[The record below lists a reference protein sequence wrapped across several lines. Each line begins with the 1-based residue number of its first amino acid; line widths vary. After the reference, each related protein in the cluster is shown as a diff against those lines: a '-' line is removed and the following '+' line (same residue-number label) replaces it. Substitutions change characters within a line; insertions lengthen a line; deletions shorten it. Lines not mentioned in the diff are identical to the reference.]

1 MAAITIAKTKS
12 GTVTGYN
19 VQWYD
24 GKKRRSIYLN
34 TSRYSM
40 ATAERFKEGIETLL
54 YYQRKDSVVLDPKTE
69 QWLTALSDDLKS
81 KLEQHGLIAVTKQ
94 KTCRLLWDTFLKYR
108 TDDVKPRTIIYYLSC
123 RKLFDVEFS
132 PEDSIEVITP
142 DRLLDWRKSLLSKY
156 AKAGVSSR
164 LKVVNTLLNWAVDH
178 DWLSKNPMQKIP
190 RGSFVNRDKDRIISM
205 EEYAKLLN
213 ACPNQEYR
221 TIIALARIG
230 GLRCPSELK
239 LLRWSDIKWEQNRFV
254 VQSLKTE
261 HHARHRERTVPLFS
275 ELRHELERHFSSEKA
290 KGNEFVIQGFQGT
303 TWGLYKQ
310 FQAISRDAGLGNI
323 VRPFDNMRMSR
334 SNEVVRRWGETR
346 ESLWIGHTDRVRQE
360 HYFRLNDEDFSEA
373 AGKSWG
379 G

>member
-1 MAAITIAKTKS
+1 MLYKRKQLPKYCLHKSSGRAFVRIGGKMYYLGKYSSAASRREYDRIIGEFIANGRQAFHNPDTILIES
-12 GTVTGYN
+12 FIV
-19 VQWYD
+19 
-24 GKKRRSIYLN
+24 S
-34 TSRYSM
+34 
-40 ATAERFKEGIETLL
+40 FKEGIETLL
-54 YYQRKDSVVLDPKTE
+54 YYQRKDSVVLDKKTE
-69 QWLTALSDDLKS
+69 QWLDALSDDLKS

-205 EEYAKLLN
+205 EEYAKLLD

-261 HHARHRERTVPLFS
+261 HHARHRERTVVF
-275 ELRHELERHFSSEKA
+275 
-290 KGNEFVIQGFQGT
+290 
-303 TWGLYKQ
+303 
-310 FQAISRDAGLGNI
+310 
-323 VRPFDNMRMSR
+323 
-334 SNEVVRRWGETR
+334 
-346 ESLWIGHTDRVRQE
+346 
-360 HYFRLNDEDFSEA
+360 
-373 AGKSWG
+373 
-379 G
+379 